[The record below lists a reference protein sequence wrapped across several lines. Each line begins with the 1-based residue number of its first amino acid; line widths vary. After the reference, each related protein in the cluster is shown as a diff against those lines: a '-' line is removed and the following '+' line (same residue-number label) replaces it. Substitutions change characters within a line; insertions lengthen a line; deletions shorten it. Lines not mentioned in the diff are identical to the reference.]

1 MNGATEATLQD
12 LLRAAEARNVTLE
25 KILAALTSGAGGGG
39 GGGAASGGLAGIAKS
54 AGPASAALSALGTV
68 VGGVGSLIGSVLG
81 VMGNILGKV
90 VTGLTDTA
98 RHLKDLAIQA
108 AEGTVRMSELFNAFR
123 DLPFF
128 LGNLASLFSGIIG
141 YYERQLDVYV
151 KLTQSGA
158 SFSGSLD
165 IMRAAAAKSNL
176 TLSEFSSV
184 VSANSE
190 VFAMMGDTV
199 QGGITRFA
207 DAQSKLMGPGSK
219 YYESIIGLGVTNE
232 QAAKY
237 MTSTIIAQGYMNNK
251 QKLTTEQLAAQT
263 YSYIVQLDTLSKLT
277 GKRKEQVDE
286 EVRRYEQQGKVQAY
300 LATLSV
306 KEKEAAQAKLAEAQV
321 LGDDYVEE
329 LFNSMRGIDVPV
341 SQAMSN
347 FAAATG
353 GASIEAIR
361 QIAALQGSR
370 EEVAAQARKI
380 QAGLTNQ
387 YASMIQAGGPQMQF
401 VLEQAGMLND
411 AAIKYN
417 LMIKNQTAATSKDA
431 EAAAERAKQEE
442 GQAKIMLVGQQKL
455 RFFGNAVSA
464 LASELFGN
472 ILVKL
477 EEFGVWI
484 TDRLTGKV
492 EDATSWL
499 TDIGNVLKPLSDWFG
514 QTFENL
520 KNAKTGEFWSTLSG
534 QISSGF
540 EQFMNSPLWL
550 VHIKPAIDGLIDK
563 IKSVLM
569 PAFESMI
576 QMLGD
581 AMNAWMWKYLPGAQR
596 FGIAEDPIMRKA
608 REDYESA
615 TNKYKE
621 LNAQWTN
628 FNKSPAS
635 MEDKN
640 AMYKTVHEA
649 FQKSL
654 DATTEL
660 KKLEAADR
668 KKAQERQAAYSEW
681 ESEAQ
686 GVPARASGGPINAG
700 TYLVGEKGP
709 ELITS
714 QSSGHVITNENL
726 TSFMANAGNMNS
738 NMLSAIQTM
747 NAQNKQMLAVMQTI
761 ADYSKKSNSAIRGLN
776 GDAFA

>member
-39 GGGAASGGLAGIAKS
+39 GGGSAAGGLAGIAKS

-300 LATLSV
+300 LATLSD
-306 KEKEAAQAKLAEAQV
+306 KEREAAQAKLAEAQV

-417 LMIKNQTAATSKDA
+417 LMIKNQTAATDKTA
-431 EAAAERAKQEE
+431 KAAAERATQEK
-442 GQAKIMLVGQQKL
+442 GQAKIMLEGEQKL

-464 LASELFGN
+464 LASTLFGN

-477 EEFGVWI
+477 EDFGMWI
-484 TDRLTGKV
+484 TDGLTSGVKNT
-492 EDATSWL
+492 TSWL
-499 TDIGNVLKPLSDWFG
+499 KDIGDVLKPLSDWFG
-514 QTFENL
+514 QTFEKL
-520 KNAKTGEFWSTLSG
+520 KNAKPGEFWSTLSG
-534 QISSGF
+534 QISSGID
-540 EQFMNSPLWL
+540 QFMNSSLWL
-550 VHIKPAIDGLIDK
+550 VHIKPALTNFFDMMGDIMK
-563 IKSVLM
+563 
-569 PAFESMI
+569 PALTKVMNMIGDIINEWAWNTPILKHFATDPAEVKAKRDLESS
-576 QMLGD
+576 
-581 AMNAWMWKYLPGAQR
+581 
-596 FGIAEDPIMRKA
+596 IAEFNKAQLDYQKVNNENTDPKDIAGMKA
-608 REDYESA
+608 RLDEAVKNQNDAALKLNKILDNKEWKPLAGGFEGSA
-615 TNKYKE
+615 ATYNPAPRAPLVSGDISPTTYMLTSPGPNTNQSVVSVNPNQSSSSSTDNINIHSLLQQNNLMLTS
-621 LNAQWTN
+621 LNIHLQNIADNT
-628 FNKSPAS
+628 
-635 MEDKN
+635 KN
-640 AMYKTVHEA
+640 
-649 FQKSL
+649 
-654 DATTEL
+654 TT
-660 KKLEAADR
+660 
-668 KKAQERQAAYSEW
+668 KA
-681 ESEAQ
+681 
-686 GVPARASGGPINAG
+686 VRAS
-700 TYLVGEKGP
+700 
-709 ELITS
+709 
-714 QSSGHVITNENL
+714 
-726 TSFMANAGNMNS
+726 
-738 NMLSAIQTM
+738 
-747 NAQNKQMLAVMQTI
+747 
-761 ADYSKKSNSAIRGLN
+761 N
-776 GDAFA
+776 GDNFSF

>member
-39 GGGAASGGLAGIAKS
+39 GGGGAAGGLAGIAKS

-300 LATLSV
+300 LA
-306 KEKEAAQAKLAEAQV
+306 
-321 LGDDYVEE
+321 
-329 LFNSMRGIDVPV
+329 RVP
-341 SQAMSN
+341 
-347 FAAATG
+347 
-353 GASIEAIR
+353 IE
-361 QIAALQGSR
+361 
-370 EEVAAQARKI
+370 
-380 QAGLTNQ
+380 
-387 YASMIQAGGPQMQF
+387 
-401 VLEQAGMLND
+401 
-411 AAIKYN
+411 
-417 LMIKNQTAATSKDA
+417 
-431 EAAAERAKQEE
+431 
-442 GQAKIMLVGQQKL
+442 
-455 RFFGNAVSA
+455 
-464 LASELFGN
+464 
-472 ILVKL
+472 
-477 EEFGVWI
+477 
-484 TDRLTGKV
+484 
-492 EDATSWL
+492 
-499 TDIGNVLKPLSDWFG
+499 
-514 QTFENL
+514 
-520 KNAKTGEFWSTLSG
+520 
-534 QISSGF
+534 
-540 EQFMNSPLWL
+540 
-550 VHIKPAIDGLIDK
+550 
-563 IKSVLM
+563 
-569 PAFESMI
+569 
-576 QMLGD
+576 
-581 AMNAWMWKYLPGAQR
+581 YL
-596 FGIAEDPIMRKA
+596 
-608 REDYESA
+608 
-615 TNKYKE
+615 
-621 LNAQWTN
+621 
-628 FNKSPAS
+628 
-635 MEDKN
+635 
-640 AMYKTVHEA
+640 
-649 FQKSL
+649 
-654 DATTEL
+654 
-660 KKLEAADR
+660 
-668 KKAQERQAAYSEW
+668 
-681 ESEAQ
+681 
-686 GVPARASGGPINAG
+686 
-700 TYLVGEKGP
+700 
-709 ELITS
+709 
-714 QSSGHVITNENL
+714 
-726 TSFMANAGNMNS
+726 
-738 NMLSAIQTM
+738 
-747 NAQNKQMLAVMQTI
+747 
-761 ADYSKKSNSAIRGLN
+761 
-776 GDAFA
+776 